1 MKRGVRGVFGVLA
14 ALALVAAL
22 PAPASAAPYRFTK
35 VADSLSDGFHPF
47 SFECSSISGIFVGP
61 RASADRVI
69 ATGDTLDG
77 ATVQSLSFCE
87 EGLNDADQLAFT
99 ATFADTTAPFDTRVA
114 VFRAT
119 PRR

>member
-1 MKRGVRGVFGVLA
+1 VVDTRGAFGSFGFRPPSLNNHGEVAFQARLDDFSTSGV
-14 ALALVAAL
+14 
-22 PAPASAAPYRFTK
+22 
-35 VADSLSDGFHPF
+35 
-47 SFECSSISGIFVGP
+47 FVGP
-61 RASADRVI
+61 KASADRVV

-87 EGLNDADQLAFT
+87 EGLNDAGQLAFT

>member
-1 MKRGVRGVFGVLA
+1 
-14 ALALVAAL
+14 
-22 PAPASAAPYRFTK
+22 
-35 VADSLSDGFHPF
+35 
-47 SFECSSISGIFVGP
+47 
-61 RASADRVI
+61 VI

-77 ATVQSLSFCE
+77 STVESLSFCE

-119 PRR
+119 PR